1 MKEKE
6 QDIEYGI
13 KKALNITLN
22 FLIVTNS
29 CKPLYKILPII
40 FLKKFTEKCI
50 DCNGFLEHEKVE
62 INYWYTV
69 V

>member
-6 QDIEYGI
+6 KDIEYGI

-29 CKPLYKILPII
+29 GKPLYKILPII
-40 FLKKFTEKCI
+40 FLKNLRKNVLIVMVSLSMK
-50 DCNGFLEHEKVE
+50 K
-62 INYWYTV
+62 WR
-69 V
+69 

>member
-6 QDIEYGI
+6 KDIEYGI

-40 FLKKFTEKCI
+40 FLKNLRKNVLIVMVSLSMK
-50 DCNGFLEHEKVE
+50 K
-62 INYWYTV
+62 WR
-69 V
+69 